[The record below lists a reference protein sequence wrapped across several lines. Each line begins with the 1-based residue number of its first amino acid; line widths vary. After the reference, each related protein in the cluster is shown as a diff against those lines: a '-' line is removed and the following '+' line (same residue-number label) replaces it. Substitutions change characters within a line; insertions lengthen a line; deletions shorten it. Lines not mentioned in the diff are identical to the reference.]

1 MWLKEILNKSS
12 TPHPTSLLKG
22 LSKLPSEEA
31 ESMSC
36 VAFSLLLGVR
46 FGGCRVLKNAPWKDP
61 PHPNPWNLWTPPYV
75 AFGLTG
81 PKRLFANVVK
91 DFDMG
96 RSTWIICMDPK
107 GRCIDPYKRE
117 AEGGLTQKRRQIER
131 RRPRCDRKSGN
142 RALPSRAQPCW
153 HLPSDQWHSFQ
164 TSGLRNWESMDCCC
178 FGSPSLW
185 SSFTAVVGN

>member
-12 TPHPTSLLKG
+12 TPHPISLLKG
-22 LSKLPSEEA
+22 LTKLPSEEA

-46 FGGCRVLKNAPWKDP
+46 FGGCRVLKHAPWKDP
-61 PHPNPWNLWTPPYV
+61 PHPNPWNLWTSPYV
-75 AFGLTG
+75 DFGFTG
-81 PKRLFANVVK
+81 PKRLFANVIK

-107 GRCIDPYKRE
+107 GHCIDPYKRE

-131 RRPRCDRKSGN
+131 RRQRRDRKSGN
-142 RALPSRAQPCW
+142 RLFPRE
-153 HLPSDQWHSFQ
+153 HSPAGTCLQ
-164 TSGLRNWESMDCCC
+164 TSDTHFRLLA
-178 FGSPSLW
+178 FGTGRAW
-185 SSFTAVVGN
+185 TAVVSDHQVCGRPLQ